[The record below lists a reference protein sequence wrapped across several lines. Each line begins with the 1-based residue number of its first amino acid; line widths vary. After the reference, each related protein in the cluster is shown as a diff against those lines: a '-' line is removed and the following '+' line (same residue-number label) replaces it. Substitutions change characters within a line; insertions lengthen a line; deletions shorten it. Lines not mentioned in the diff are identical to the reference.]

1 VDDGILSRKCITSFI
16 DGLFWGEVEAQFEA
30 MRIYI
35 FDKEKSIEVKNNYGS
50 RIESQHR
57 GVPYCLACMSGYH
70 NETFHNIRYL
80 SVRQG
85 MNKEESQIKWR
96 LLTYFKFDT
105 L

>member
-1 VDDGILSRKCITSFI
+1 M
-16 DGLFWGEVEAQFEA
+16 EA

-35 FDKEKSIEVKNNYGS
+35 FDKEKSIEDKNNYGS

-57 GVPYCLACMSGYH
+57 GVPYYLACMSGYH
-70 NETFHNIRYL
+70 NETFQNIRYL

-85 MNKEESQIKWR
+85 MNKEESQIKRR
-96 LLTYFKFDT
+96 LLTYFKFDI